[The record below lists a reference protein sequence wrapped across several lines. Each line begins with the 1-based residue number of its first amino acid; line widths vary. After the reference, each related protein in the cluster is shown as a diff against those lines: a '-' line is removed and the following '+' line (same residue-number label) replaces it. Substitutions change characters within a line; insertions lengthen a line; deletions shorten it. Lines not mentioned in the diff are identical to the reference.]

1 MPMALI
7 RCNPRRNPQVR
18 PEADVRQAPA
28 TQPRVDFFS
37 FFAARFSFS
46 VFAGCFFVS
55 FFLSRPLAMG
65 SPGVVGLVA

>member
-7 RCNPRRNPQVR
+7 RCNPQVR
-18 PEADVRQAPA
+18 PEADMRQAPA